1 LGSQNDLL
9 QQSAFG
15 LSSNAGGKITSI
27 LKWLDATDPTH
38 VGIATRMK
46 SSHVFPMF
54 VAFGV
59 VVVFLV
65 LSRLVRRFSSLAVV
79 T

>member
-1 LGSQNDLL
+1 LL

-15 LSSNAGGKITSI
+15 LSSNAGGKITTI
-27 LKWLDATDPTH
+27 LQWLDTTDPTR

-59 VVVFLV
+59 VVVFLI
-65 LSRLVRRFSSLAVV
+65 LSRLVIQLSDV
-79 T
+79 